1 MKIVGSFVAAV
12 AASLVIF
19 LSAFCPAAP
28 SPQQGPGVSLQQK
41 KAGTLCRIPAL
52 SCLSFLHVSTL
63 EVLFFKTLPGVFHI
77 YACNLNVHI
86 QNRESGH
93 VFNGRLY
100 PLLYLLADLRN
111 IVAVF

>member
-1 MKIVGSFVAAV
+1 MKIAGHLPVHSLPGSPITAARAWRV
-12 AASLVIF
+12 FAAKRPENSAESQPF
-19 LSAFCPAAP
+19 LAYP
-28 SPQQGPGVSLQQK
+28 
-41 KAGTLCRIPAL
+41 
-52 SCLSFLHVSTL
+52 FLHVSTL
-63 EVLFFKTLPGVFHI
+63 EVSFFKTLSGVFHI